1 MQKAHIA
8 NHAWSNNHL
17 IDFENACV
25 IDKGN
30 YRVHKTLESCHT
42 AKTTDADNNSK
53 PLPRQYS
60 ILL

>member
-42 AKTTDADNNSK
+42 AKTTDVTCDQAEF
-53 PLPRQYS
+53 
-60 ILL
+60 